1 MTPSVRAQCQHVK
14 NSYEAV
20 TWGGGTTAW
29 GCLSFA
35 TAWLLSLRWTNF
47 SIDVEAQTVRS
58 QSRMTNL
65 RNSKHR
71 KAGKEDYERSNYRKR
86 QA

>member
-1 MTPSVRAQCQHVK
+1 MSRTVMKLSPGVGYHRL
-14 NSYEAV
+14 
-20 TWGGGTTAW
+20 

-65 RNSKHR
+65 RNSNHR
-71 KAGKEDYERSNYRKR
+71 KAGKEDHERSNYRKR